1 MGTTVPPIR
10 RNQPNHSGHTKR
22 IQMTTPQL
30 TLKEKVITLKG
41 LLAEVL
47 LALDDDSDDD
57 DTLLDK
63 VADKIDVE
71 LNYPTPSDLRYMI
84 QLRKRIINKQD

>member
-1 MGTTVPPIR
+1 
-10 RNQPNHSGHTKR
+10 
-22 IQMTTPQL
+22 MTTPQL

>member
-1 MGTTVPPIR
+1 
-10 RNQPNHSGHTKR
+10 
-22 IQMTTPQL
+22 MTIPQL

>member
-1 MGTTVPPIR
+1 MA
-10 RNQPNHSGHTKR
+10 
-22 IQMTTPQL
+22 QL
-30 TLKEKVITLKG
+30 TLKEKVIKLKG

-47 LALDDDSDDD
+47 LALDDDSDDED
-57 DTLLDK
+57 SLLDK
-63 VADKIDVE
+63 VANKIDAE